1 MKYILFSFSPKLI
14 HLHFVLLAIENV
26 TILLNESLNQTVNQT
41 AISSSVDYVQNTL
54 FPRVL
59 DLLVAPANNPDMIWT
74 LAPLLIALILMQMY
88 FGRNKDEA
96 LGWNTAFGNS
106 IALIFISVSLLRGA
120 FIMSGRSTIKEFM
133 LLDVTPSDLKILI
146 ISMLF
151 IYGIMLS
158 LLSFF
163 HWVPE
168 KIAFFIMNTISINVT
183 AYVGIVLVH
192 SENIPL
198 NWHTILAGMVIFV
211 LVYLIGTV
219 LKVFIPT
226 SRKSRIK
233 IIERKQFLLQE
244 KIIFFEIKAKKEVD
258 EDRKKKINEKVK
270 KYKAKADELN
280 RQLMMVKK

>member
-1 MKYILFSFSPKLI
+1 M
-14 HLHFVLLAIENV
+14 AIENAS
-26 TILLNESLNQTVNQT
+26 ILLNESLNQTVNQT
-41 AISSSVDYVQNTL
+41 AISSSVDYAQNTL
-54 FPRVL
+54 FPRVM
-59 DLLVAPANNPDMIWT
+59 DLLVAPANNPDMMWT
-74 LAPLLIALILMQMY
+74 LAPLLIALVLMQMY

-106 IALIFISVSLLRGA
+106 IALIFISVSLLRGV
-120 FIMSGRSTIKEFM
+120 FLMSGRSTMQEF
-133 LLDVTPSDLKILI
+133 LWLDVTPSDLKII
-146 ISMLF
+146 IVSVLF

-168 KIAFFIMNTISINVT
+168 KIAFVIMNNISINVT
-183 AYVGIVLVH
+183 AYVGIVLVN
-192 SENIPL
+192 SDNIPL
-198 NWHTILAGMVIFV
+198 DWHTVLAGMVIFV
-211 LVYLIGTV
+211 LVYIVGTV

-258 EDRKKKINEKVK
+258 VDRKKKLEEKVN
-270 KYKAKADELN
+270 KYKVKADELN
-280 RQLMMVKK
+280 RQMMMVTK